1 MATITGGAIGLSTL
15 TGVANKTLPYIT
27 NKLHNA
33 IYTDVK
39 YIKTMDAFGGVERGV
54 TGDSVVW
61 KVLKSKNDTF
71 TSRYLRSAYPIR
83 GQDTHRMAYEEFGE
97 YSGSISLDYVTAA
110 KNSGSEAMI
119 KYVKQETE
127 ELIKTAKDA
136 INTALLSGS
145 GGLPAIL
152 GISSLI
158 PETVSSGTLHGRNL
172 AVDTWFRPT
181 STDSACSTTEGAG
194 LINIKEVDKMIKD
207 ISEGQGMNPINLAVT
222 DKTTH
227 NNLTYY
233 GLAVPNARYLISN
246 GGNVPANGVDF
257 KHDVD
262 LTIGG
267 ATLIWDSNSPADS
280 LRLFSTDNVKIL
292 IVKDCDF
299 KVLEAKW
306 AEDSFSKNVPIGVVL
321 AQVNYNPKRSGVIKN
336 FTS

>member
-27 NKLHNA
+27 KKLHNA
-33 IYTDVK
+33 IYTDVAYLK
-39 YIKTMDAFGGVERGV
+39 AMDRFGGIERGV
-54 TGDSVVW
+54 TGEQVVF

-71 TSRYLRSAYPIR
+71 TSRYLRSTYPIR

-97 YSGSISLDYVTAA
+97 YSGSIALDYVTAA
-110 KNSGSEAMI
+110 KNSGPEAMI

-136 INTALLSGS
+136 INTALLTGS

-152 GISSLI
+152 GIDSLI
-158 PETVSSGTLHGRNL
+158 PETVSSGTLHGRDL
-172 AVDTWFRPT
+172 ATDTWFRPT
-181 STDSACSTTEGAG
+181 ATDSSCSVTDGAG
-194 LINIKEVDKMIKD
+194 LVNIKEVDKLIKD

-257 KHDVD
+257 KNDVE
-262 LTIGG
+262 LTVGG
-267 ATLIWDSNSPADS
+267 ATLIWDANAPSDS
-280 LRLFSTDNVKIL
+280 LRLFSTDNVKIH

-321 AQVNYNPKRSGVIKN
+321 AHVNHNPKRSGVLYN
-336 FTS
+336 FTA